1 MYNLPHLTDEKMEV
15 QRALN
20 ISACRFDC
28 YSNGKK
34 WFRIVSIKIMLKLIS
49 MSLKIQ
55 SKYIRKHI
63 FKKTG
68 LSHIISASLAPWSV
82 LLRGTLFILKD
93 LSSRHSQTLHVSFVV
108 SCQAVLLR
116 KVGKREIN
124 ITLECFQSIKI
135 KHLKPPSYETQF
147 YWHIR

>member
-28 YSNGKK
+28 YSNGTK

-63 FKKTG
+63 FKKLVFHISSAPPLLPG
-68 LSHIISASLAPWSV
+68 L
-82 LLRGTLFILKD
+82 F
-93 LSSRHSQTLHVSFVV
+93 
-108 SCQAVLLR
+108 C
-116 KVGKREIN
+116 
-124 ITLECFQSIKI
+124 
-135 KHLKPPSYETQF
+135 
-147 YWHIR
+147 